1 MRLTQRIIL
10 IVILPVIIST
20 SLSAAIISEI
30 TSDQFFELTISKVQ
44 SLSKLTESEMRNP
57 MDQLDFDALNE
68 IVDNLEEDENIL
80 QVLVLFP
87 DGRLLT
93 DGTDYDYN
101 YGTTFEEKFIQN
113 AITSNDETTIVEDDM
128 IRVSYPITLNE
139 KIGILVIDYSTNSI
153 ENSIQ
158 ETIFEIISVAG
169 IIIGISIF
177 VAVFLSRS
185 ISKPILKI
193 KENVDNI
200 AKGNLQKQEI
210 NSKISE
216 INDLYDEILNME
228 NKIEKY
234 QNELV
239 KRERLMTVGEMSARI
254 THDLR
259 NPLTAIKNAI
269 VIMKMKNPEKIKE
282 NQQYFDMIQ
291 DAVTRMNHQIDEV
304 LAFVK
309 TKEPERN
316 FVEFSEIS
324 NNLLKIISM
333 PKNIKISISDSNEKI
348 WCDKIQLQNVLIN
361 IISNAIQAIGK
372 DEGKIMI
379 NFEVED
385 EFDKITVKDNGH
397 GIPENLLDTIFEPLY
412 TTKQDGTGLGL
423 VSCKNTIEAHNGK
436 IYAQNSDEGGA
447 IFTILLPKIRETK

>member
-1 MRLTQRIIL
+1 MKLTQRIIL
-10 IVILPVIIST
+10 IVILPLIIST
-20 SLSAAIISEI
+20 LVSVAIISEI
-30 TSDQFFELTISKVQ
+30 TSEQFFKLTISKVQ
-44 SLSKLTESEMRNP
+44 ALSKLTESEMRNP
-57 MDQLDFDALNE
+57 MDQLDVDALNE
-68 IVDNLEEDENIL
+68 IVDNLEEDQNIL

-93 DGTDYDYN
+93 DGTDYDFN
-101 YGTTFEEKFIQN
+101 YGTTFEDEFIQN
-113 AITSNDETTIVEDDM
+113 AITSNEEEMMIENDM
-128 IRVSYPITLNE
+128 IRVSNSIILNE
-139 KIGILVIDYSTNSI
+139 RIGILIIDYSTNSI

-158 ETIFEIISVAG
+158 ETIIEIIAVTG
-169 IIIGISIF
+169 IIVGISIF
-177 VAVFLSRS
+177 VAVILSHS
-185 ISKPILKI
+185 ISNPILKI

-200 AKGNLQKQEI
+200 TRGNLQRTKIQTKIPEI
-210 NSKISE
+210 N
-216 INDLYDEILNME
+216 NLYDEILSMGD
-228 NKIEKY
+228 KIEKY
-234 QNELV
+234 QNEIV
-239 KRERLMTVGEMSARI
+239 KRERLITVGEMSARI

-309 TKEPERN
+309 AKEPERN
-316 FVEFSEIS
+316 FVEFSEII
-324 NNLLKIISM
+324 NDVLKTIST
-333 PKNIKISISDSNEKI
+333 PKNIKISILDNNEKI

-361 IISNAIQAIGK
+361 IISNSIQAIGNN
-372 DEGKIMI
+372 EGKITI
-379 NFEVED
+379 NFKVED